1 MAQITRRNF
10 LEAAGAAGVL
20 GALAACD
27 TKPAEEQTTDSG
39 STAAPASEPAS
50 DEPAADE
57 PAEEESNH
65 IIHDE
70 ADYPIDP
77 DGSDV
82 EALWTTE
89 TMHDGWIKVTQ
100 DGRTL
105 GVMDEAKIIQ
115 VDGYAFKDLN
125 GNGKLDLYEDWRQ
138 DANDRAIALANMM
151 DPEEIT
157 KYLVHDGITFSEE
170 LPEATIEALE
180 KGQRGGVT
188 RGNAT
193 RDTYSTNIT
202 KHNTVQQ
209 WCEENDPWGITY
221 LISTD
226 PYQVNDLPD
235 PHTITSAMDMDIA
248 RKSGM
253 WIGRWWNAW
262 GVRLDLGPQVDI
274 GTNAVWTRLGGSL
287 CEDPALNRDIARA
300 FCDGMQSTWADNDA
314 TEDLGWGEDSVACM
328 FKHYVGPG
336 ATEGGR
342 NDHAQTGKYCIF
354 PEDNFEAHLIP
365 FLDGGLHLEGKT
377 KEMAAIMTNYGCHWY
392 GGNGEATEEEYKKT
406 VGGAYNHEHMSCIR
420 SAGWDGFIT
429 TDYGIFWD
437 ENRPYGVED
446 LTLGQRYEQLYLGTV
461 DTLGGTFDPEAAL
474 DGYHILVEDKGQ
486 EYADKLIRECFR
498 RMIKCH
504 INTQMLENPYS
515 DAVKAKSI
523 IMDQDF
529 VDFARECSEKCIV
542 MLKNKGNII
551 KEGGIEG
558 KPKCYIPKKA
568 SGGDVSFWMGGGGGG
583 AATEPELIIPEDT
596 VADVFDIVTDTV
608 TKDDEGN
615 YSTETLTVDELKAQ
629 DVEYVVLKIE
639 GPSTG
644 DGVEGAGMDAMQ
656 GGKVEGVSYKPISLQ
671 YGAYSAP
678 EARDPSYAGD
688 MNEDGSIENRTYKGV
703 TVEASNLSD
712 IERINEI
719 HDALPDAKIILI
731 IEAGNNAQC
740 FYEFEDACDVI
751 LWSWSM
757 GGRNFGAIYGDMFA
771 GKVEPTGLLPCQ
783 MPADM
788 DNVETSAED
797 VPRDL
802 DCHVDSEGNTYDFC
816 FGLNWD
822 GVIDDDR
829 VAKYSVAPLTK
840 PETEFDYDSIP
851 PEL

>member
-1 MAQITRRNF
+1 MSQITRRNF
-10 LEAAGAAGVL
+10 LEVAGAAGAL
-20 GALAACD
+20 GVLAACD
-27 TKPAEEQTTDSG
+27 TTTPETPADEGSKPADT
-39 STAAPASEPAS
+39 P
-50 DEPAADE
+50 ADE
-57 PAEEESNH
+57 PADEPVDEPVEEPGYDHPDAS
-65 IIHDE
+65 
-70 ADYPIDP
+70 AYPIDP
-77 DGSDV
+77 DGDDV
-82 EALWTTE
+82 EAKWTKE
-89 TMHDGWIKVTQ
+89 DMYDGWIKFTQ
-100 DGRTL
+100 EGGRTL
-105 GVMDEAKIIQ
+105 GAMDEKRVIQ
-115 VDGYAFKDLN
+115 VDGFAFKDLN
-125 GNGKLDLYEDWRQ
+125 GNGKLDLYEDWRW
-138 DANDRAIALANMM
+138 DANDRAIALAEMM

-157 KYLVHDGITFSEE
+157 KYLVHDGITFSDE
-170 LPEATIEALE
+170 LPESTIEALQ

-188 RGNAT
+188 RGNANENNY
-193 RDTYSTNIT
+193 DTNIV
-202 KHNTVQQ
+202 KHNLVQA

-235 PHTITSAMDMDIA
+235 PHTITSAMDMDLA

-262 GVRLDLGPQVDI
+262 GVRIDLGPQVDI

-287 CEDPALNRDIARA
+287 SEDPALNRDIARA
-300 FCDGMQSTWADNDA
+300 LADGMQSTWADDDA
-314 TEDLGWGEDSVACM
+314 TEDLGWGEDSVAVM

-354 PEDNFEAHLIP
+354 PNDNFEAHLIP

-377 KEMAAIMTNYGCHWY
+377 KEMAAIMTNYGSHWY
-392 GGNGEATEEEYKKT
+392 GGDGEATEEEYKKT
-406 VGGAYNHEHMSCIR
+406 VGGAYNHEHMSAIR

-437 ENRPYGVED
+437 QNRPYGVED
-446 LTLGQRYEQLYLGTV
+446 LTLGERYEQLYLGTV

-474 DGYHILVEDKGQ
+474 DGYHCLVDSHGQ

-515 DAVKAKSI
+515 DRVKAKSI
-523 IMDQDF
+523 IKSQAF

-542 MLKNKGNII
+542 MLKNKGDII

-558 KPKCYIPKKA
+558 KPTCYVPKKA
-568 SGGDVSFWMGGGGGG
+568 AAGQASFWQTNTGGGG
-583 AATEPELIIPEDT
+583 EPELIIPEDSL
-596 VADVFDIVTDTV
+596 ADIFDIISDTV
-608 TKDDEGN
+608 TKDEEGN
-615 YSTETLTVDELKAQ
+615 YDTTTLTADELKAQ
-629 DVEYVVLKIE
+629 KPEYVIFKME

-671 YGAYSAP
+671 YGSYTADL
-678 EARDPSYAGD
+678 ARDPSYAGD
-688 MNEDGSIENRTYKGV
+688 MNDDGTIENRTYKGV

-712 IERINEI
+712 VERINEI
-719 HDALPDAKIILI
+719 REALPDTKIILI

-740 FYEFEDACDVI
+740 FYEFEEACDVI

-757 GGRNFGAIYGDMFA
+757 GGRNFGAIYGDILA

-783 MPADM
+783 MPNDM
-788 DNVETSAED
+788 ETVETSAED

-802 DCHVDSEGNTYDFC
+802 ECHEDTEGNVYDFC
-816 FGLNWD
+816 FGLNWA
-822 GVIDDDR
+822 GVIDDER
-829 VAKYSVAPLTK
+829 TKKYGVAPLTK
-840 PETEFDYDSIP
+840 PETDFDYVSVP